1 MNYSLAIGLAA
12 LGGMLLPIQF
22 LINARLSQGFESA
35 LWATTISFVVGTLG
49 LLVWIAAR
57 GQLGAA
63 NWSGA
68 LALPWWAWV
77 GGLMGAVYVSLTII
91 TVPVVGPTALVVL
104 LILGQMLAGTA
115 LDHFGIL
122 TEAEPVSLQKLLGLA
137 LVFAGTWMVVK
148 A

>member
-1 MNYSLAIGLAA
+1 MNYSVAIGLAA
-12 LGGMLLPIQF
+12 LAGMLLPIQF

-35 LWATTISFVVGTLG
+35 LWATTVSFVVGTLG
-49 LLVWIAAR
+49 LLAWIAAR

-77 GGLMGAVYVSLTII
+77 GGLMGAVYVSLTIV
-91 TVPVVGPTALVVL
+91 TVPVIGPTALVVL
-104 LILGQMLAGTA
+104 LILGQMVAGTA

-122 TEAEPVSLQKLLGLA
+122 TSIEPVSVQKLLGLA
-137 LVFAGTWMVVK
+137 LVFTGTWMVVK